1 MIMPT
6 SVRFA
11 PIGLALALSSC
22 AGESAPPPGGTAEP
36 DIATM
41 SFAPALE
48 IDVST
53 MTRSPRGVW
62 IKDLAV
68 GAGEPVGSGSL
79 VAIRYA
85 GHLAD
90 GTQFDAT
97 RPIDPPFEFRI
108 DAGDVIPGFDEAVT
122 GMRQGGKRLAI
133 IPPALGYRSRANG
146 PIPAN
151 SVLVFTIEL
160 VEAP

>member
-1 MIMPT
+1 MRP
-6 SVRFA
+6 SACFV
-11 PIGLALALSSC
+11 PIGLALALGSC
-22 AGESAPPPGGTAEP
+22 AGEPAPPAGGAAEP

-41 SFAPALE
+41 TFAPALD
-48 IDVST
+48 IDVAT

-62 IKDLAV
+62 IKDLSV
-68 GAGEPVGSGSL
+68 GTGDPVGSGSL

-108 DAGDVIPGFDEAVT
+108 DSGDVIPGYDEAVT
-122 GMRQGGKRLAI
+122 GMRQGGNRLAL
-133 IPPALGYRSRANG
+133 IPPALGYRSRQNG

-160 VEAP
+160 VRAP